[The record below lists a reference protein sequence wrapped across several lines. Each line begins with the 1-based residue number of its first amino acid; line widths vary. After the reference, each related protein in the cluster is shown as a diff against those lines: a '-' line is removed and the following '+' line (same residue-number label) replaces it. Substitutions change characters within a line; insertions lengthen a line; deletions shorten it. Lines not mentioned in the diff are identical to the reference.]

1 MTSVNESAL
10 RTGVIGLGQ
19 IGGGVAMCLARHNRP
34 LAVFD
39 IRADAAD
46 RLEGV
51 PAVSSTPAEVAAQSD
66 VLMIAVLNG
75 EQAEA
80 ILTGPEGVL
89 AGAHPG
95 LTLVMLSTIT
105 IDELKKLNVIAS
117 EKNVPLLD
125 CGVTAGQLSAEGK
138 MISMIGGDDAE
149 VERVMPVLKEFN
161 AEVYHMGPAGAGMVT
176 KVVRN
181 MIHFTTWRI
190 GFEGA
195 KLAAAAGVDIE
206 KFSELVHQAS
216 MQDGASV
223 STWMTPEKLF
233 KSNKHFTTMDQMCQ
247 GTYVYHKK
255 DMDAAKELADQL
267 NVETPTA
274 DSARTYGPEI
284 YGLDGK

>member
-1 MTSVNESAL
+1 MNSTSDTVL

-19 IGGGVAMCLARHNRP
+19 IGGGVALCLARHNRP
-34 LAVFD
+34 LAVYD
-39 IRADAAD
+39 IRPDAAD
-46 RLEGV
+46 KLEGV
-51 PAVSSTPAEVAAQSD
+51 PAVSASPAEVARNSD

-75 EQAEA
+75 AQAEA

-95 LTLVMLSTIT
+95 LTLVILSTIT
-105 IDELKKLNVIAS
+105 IEELNHLNALVK
-117 EKNVPLLD
+117 EYNVPLLD

-138 MISMIGGDDAE
+138 MISMIGGADAD

-161 AEVYHMGPAGAGMVT
+161 AEVYHMGPTGAGMVT

-195 KLAAAAGVDIE
+195 RLAKAAGVDIE
-206 KFSELVHQAS
+206 KFSALVHEAS
-216 MQDGASV
+216 TQPGASV
-223 STWMTPEKLF
+223 STWMTPDKLF
-233 KSNKHFTTMDQMCQ
+233 AGNKHFSTMEQLCQ

-255 DMDAAKELADQL
+255 DMAAAKELADQL
-267 NVETPTA
+267 GVETPTA
-274 DSARTYGPEI
+274 DSARTFGYEI
-284 YGLDGK
+284 YGLDGE